1 MEFFRKESSGIGT
14 ICGLFP
20 LPVIRMYGYFSF
32 IMTSFNWT
40 ERISASRAPVENRNR
55 IMKRSRTPI
64 FVCGG
69 CARSSSISA
78 LSSQLW
84 RFGYECFHSRN
95 ADLQGTSSISR
106 WRHISGVRL
115 SRQPDIPCPN
125 TVVIINTAQKFADHF
140 FCNKNQL

>member
-1 MEFFRKESSGIGT
+1 MGT
-14 ICGLFP
+14 IRGLFP

-64 FVCGG
+64 FVWGG

-84 RFGYECFHSRN
+84 RFGYVFLCFTVEMLICR
-95 ADLQGTSSISR
+95 GTSSISR
-106 WRHISGVRL
+106 VAAYFRYAFIPD
-115 SRQPDIPCPN
+115 SRTFRVPTLLLLATLLKNPRI
-125 TVVIINTAQKFADHF
+125 TSSVTKSVVIWSTVFE
-140 FCNKNQL
+140 